1 MSIYSTFITISPA
14 KRVVFYFFTFQKVG
28 QMTLSGHLLLGL
40 GTLGTVLG
48 AALQAVGDTGG
59 IECTAD
65 DVITYTGEVL
75 HTTTANEHDGV
86 LLQVVTLSGNVTV
99 DLLLVGQTNTGYL
112 THSRIRLLRRR
123 CVDTHTDTAALR
135 TVVQRG

>member
-1 MSIYSTFITISPA
+1 
-14 KRVVFYFFTFQKVG
+14 
-28 QMTLSGHLLLGL
+28 MTLSGHLLLGL

-59 IECTAD
+59 IEFTAD

-86 LLQVVTLSGNVTV
+86 LC
-99 DLLLVGQTNTGYL
+99 
-112 THSRIRLLRRR
+112 RL
-123 CVDTHTDTAALR
+123 
-135 TVVQRG
+135 